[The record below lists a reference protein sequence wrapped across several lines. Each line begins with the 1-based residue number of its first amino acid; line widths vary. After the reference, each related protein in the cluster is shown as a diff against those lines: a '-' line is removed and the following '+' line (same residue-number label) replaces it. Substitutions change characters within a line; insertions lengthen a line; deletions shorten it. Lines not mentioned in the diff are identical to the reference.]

1 MSTHEMSSGDSSE
14 DLGDTFS
21 ETTSY
26 NVPVE
31 GTEVTEEATRHSA
44 ALFII
49 KTKEVLNM
57 TQTAT
62 NQIVNDVSEMMRNT
76 LSQVA
81 TKVSS
86 VLAAN
91 NISIDDVRG
100 VSKVFRDENLQNPF
114 HGLQTQHTQQKYFRD
129 HLGLVVS

>member
-1 MSTHEMSSGDSSE
+1 MSTHEMSTHQMPSGDSSE

-21 ETTSY
+21 ESTSY
-26 NVPVE
+26 YVPVE
-31 GTEVTEEATRHSA
+31 GTEVTEEAARYSA

-49 KTKEVLNM
+49 KTKEVLNI

-114 HGLQTQHTQQKYFRD
+114 HGLQTQHTQQKYF
-129 HLGLVVS
+129 